1 MNQNITI
8 QLKTVNKL
16 NTSSKRA
23 RSLVRH
29 LRRLGRYCFSS
40 VFGLS
45 ISSKNCVHSW
55 EENIWKTLPQQIKR
69 ELLSPWLATSA
80 WSCLS
85 LPTCS
90 SQCSPG
96 FQMFYRSWEDFS
108 TICHNT
114 ENQTHLNIF
123 AKKKTIGRT
132 RNAKIIQMV
141 LPLILIECY
150 IRPTYNNPQQQH
162 IYYVKRWSQT
172 TAFVVRTWRCSG
184 DWVWPSG
191 FSKSRSMALPKSI
204 SCKLGSGLRNYGSTC
219 VFNNLGIMCQDPK
232 ISLHCWWCI
241 ARMANVIYK
250 PWRWRGVAEKEVVRF
265 DVRMDNSHCMDQL
278 NQSKQFCGQVDC
290 HRLNDAPGRDH
301 HEMLLHM
308 RICTYLSEF
317 LVKLTRSSRVPMRWI
332 WVTKIFPSLK
342 KSDIVKHKFLSVYD
356 LKRKNQGLWLWT
368 CKWSI

>member
-40 VFGLS
+40 VFGFS

-69 ELLSPWLATSA
+69 ELLSPWLATIS

-141 LPLILIECY
+141 LSLINHMLLTTTPNTNA
-150 IRPTYNNPQQQH
+150 RS
-162 IYYVKRWSQT
+162 SQT
-172 TAFVVRTWRCSG
+172 TMFVVRTWRCSG

-219 VFNNLGIMCQDPK
+219 DVCSI
-232 ISLHCWWCI
+232 IS
-241 ARMANVIYK
+241 V
-250 PWRWRGVAEKEVVRF
+250 
-265 DVRMDNSHCMDQL
+265 
-278 NQSKQFCGQVDC
+278 
-290 HRLNDAPGRDH
+290 
-301 HEMLLHM
+301 
-308 RICTYLSEF
+308 
-317 LVKLTRSSRVPMRWI
+317 
-332 WVTKIFPSLK
+332 
-342 KSDIVKHKFLSVYD
+342 
-356 LKRKNQGLWLWT
+356 
-368 CKWSI
+368 